1 MRFVPLL
8 CCVALLSTG
17 CIRRVEKSI
26 ADRREIRVAAAS
38 NLAKVLDD
46 LDGGFESNTQVHVVA
61 SYGSTA
67 QLTQQIEAGA
77 PFDVLLSADTEH
89 VDELIQKGLA
99 DPKSKQVYA
108 RGQLVVFV
116 PTRTDLHTLADLA
129 KPKPAEIAVAKPEL
143 APYGRAAIEAMQ
155 AAGIWSQME
164 SHTKY
169 AGSIAAVMQY
179 AQTGNVDAAFTS
191 LSLVDQAQGKYFT
204 IDSKLYKPIDQ
215 TLCVLKS
222 AKDKDAAELY
232 ASFLDSLE
240 ARTKFKK
247 YGYTRQ

>member
-1 MRFVPLL
+1 MRLLSFAL
-8 CCVALLSTG
+8 CCVLVSSG
-17 CIRRVEKSI
+17 CIRRVERNISE
-26 ADRREIRVAAAS
+26 RRVIHVAAAS

-46 LDGGFESNTQVHVVA
+46 LDGAFESNTQVHVVPT
-61 SYGSTA
+61 YGSTA

-77 PFDVLLSADTEH
+77 PYDLLLAADAEH

-99 DPKSKQVYA
+99 DAKSKQMYT
-108 RGQLVVFV
+108 RGQLVVYV
-116 PTRTDLHTLADLA
+116 PTRTDLRTLTDLA
-129 KPKPAEIAVAKPEL
+129 KPKPVEIAVAKPEL
-143 APYGRAAIEAMQ
+143 APYGRAAVEAMQ

-169 AGSIAAVMQY
+169 AGSISAVMQY

-215 TLCVLKS
+215 MLCVLKS

-247 YGYTRQ
+247 YGYSRQ